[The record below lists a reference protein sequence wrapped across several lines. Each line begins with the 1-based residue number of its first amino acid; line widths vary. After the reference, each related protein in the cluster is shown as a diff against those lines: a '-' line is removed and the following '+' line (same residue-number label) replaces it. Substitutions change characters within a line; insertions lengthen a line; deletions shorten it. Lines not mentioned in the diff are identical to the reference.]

1 MDNSITAPRGG
12 DIQAQAD
19 HWASVARGLAPMI
32 AAAGARIE
40 KERSVT
46 ADVMKALHEA
56 RLFRLLMPRSIGG
69 SEADPL
75 SYMQVLEEVSAA
87 DASTGWCLGQGL
99 GCSLAAAFVDR
110 AVAEEIFDK
119 PDGVLA
125 WGPPNGAKA
134 IKAKGGYRVTG
145 RWRFASGSPHAT
157 WLGGHSEVCEADGTP
172 VKDAKGHPVLRTM
185 LFPKSSCEII
195 KVWDVIGLRGTGS
208 DDYAV
213 KDLFVPDAYTTWRDS
228 APDRREAGP
237 LYNIPLLTMYGMG
250 FAGVALGIAR
260 TVLDE
265 FMKLAQAKKSS
276 GMSVPLCENA
286 VIQSQTA
293 QNTAKLLSGRAF
305 LVQMIKEFYEAAAA
319 GGDFPLDLRAKLRI
333 SITWSMQQ
341 AKDVVDFCYHA
352 AGTNAIF
359 EKNPFERRFRD
370 IHTVTQQGQAH
381 MTNFEFSGQA
391 LYGRAPGH
399 RL

>member
-1 MDNSITAPRGG
+1 MAKSTTPPSGG

-19 HWASVARGLAPMI
+19 HWAGVARKLAPMI
-32 AAAGARIE
+32 SAAGERIE
-40 KERSVT
+40 TERKVT
-46 ADVMKALHEA
+46 PEVMKALHEA
-56 RLFRLLMPRSIGG
+56 KLFRLLMPRSIGG
-69 SEADPL
+69 CEADPL

-99 GCSLAAAFVDR
+99 GCSLAAAFVDG
-110 AVAEEIFDK
+110 AIAEEIFDK

-134 IKAKGGYRVTG
+134 IKTKGGYRVTG
-145 RWRFASGSPHAT
+145 RWRFASGSPNCT
-157 WLGGHSEVCEADGTP
+157 WFGGHSEVCEADGTP
-172 VKDAKGHPVLRTM
+172 VKDAKGHPVMRTM
-185 LFPKSSCEII
+185 LFPAKSCEII

-250 FAGVALGIAR
+250 FSGVAQGIAR
-260 TVLDE
+260 TVLEE
-265 FMKLAQAKKSS
+265 FMKLAQAKKAS
-276 GMSVPLCENA
+276 GMGVPLCENA

-293 QNTAKLLSGRAF
+293 QAMAKLLSGRAF
-305 LVQMIKEFYEAAAA
+305 LVQMIKEFYEASAA
-319 GGDFPLDLRAKLRI
+319 GGEFSLDLRAKLRI

-341 AKDVVDFCYHA
+341 AKDVVDYCYHA

-370 IHTVTQQGQAH
+370 MHTVTQQGQAH

-391 LYGRAPGH
+391 LFGRTPGH